1 MSFNFI
7 IRKKIFAVIYLSEM
21 YGENLTIRQI
31 ISKVNKPKQI
41 KCPINNTKNKRI
53 CVFSLV
59 KFKRFN

>member
-1 MSFNFI
+1 
-7 IRKKIFAVIYLSEM
+7 M